1 MRYELRPARHQDP
14 ACARAFHA
22 LRSPHG
28 SPWVSFHRNGG
39 DYLIR
44 FLGLADFEI
53 AADGLE
59 VRCWP
64 VPGVTESTV
73 EHLYSSQVL
82 PLALSRQGRLVL
94 HGSAVEMKGGA
105 LAFLG
110 RSGRGK
116 STLAASFAV
125 AGHRLLTDDR
135 LEVAVDE
142 QVILA
147 WPSDP
152 SIRLW
157 DDSREVLIGSDVPA
171 AAPVQFSPK
180 ARFLAGGSLVFC
192 PEPLPLHGLYFLGDG
207 AVDAPSIR
215 PVSGREAWVE
225 LARNAFLLDIEGRDV
240 ISAHVDR
247 LSRMARM
254 PIFYRLD
261 YPRRFDALVSVR
273 RAILDHSRGRREGL
287 VSDGSFEG

>member
-1 MRYELRPARHQDP
+1 MRYELRPARRQDP
-14 ACARAFHA
+14 ACAPAFHA
-22 LRSPHG
+22 LRSPDG
-28 SPWVSFHRNGG
+28 STWVSLHRNGA

-44 FLGLADFEI
+44 FPGLADFDI

-73 EHLYSSQVL
+73 EHLYSNQVL
-82 PLALSRQGRLVL
+82 PLALSRQGRIVL
-94 HGSAVEMKGGA
+94 HGAALEADGIA
-105 LAFLG
+105 LAFVG
-110 RSGRGK
+110 MSGRGK

-135 LEVAVDE
+135 LEVEVDE

-147 WPSDP
+147 RPSHP

-180 ARFLAGGSLVFC
+180 ARFLSGGSLVFC
-192 PEPLPLHGLYFLGDG
+192 SERLPLHGLYFLGDG
-207 AVDAPSIR
+207 AVDAPMIR

-225 LARNAFLLDIEGRDV
+225 LARNAFLLDIEARDV

-254 PIFYRLD
+254 PIYHQLD
-261 YPRRFDALVSVR
+261 YPRRFDALGAVR
-273 RAILDHSRGRREGL
+273 KAILDHARGQREER
-287 VSDGSFEG
+287 SARSFER